1 MKIIHYTLR
10 RDRTPNSANCRRH
23 RFDRSWESD
32 KCTERGGEGK
42 VGIRSRIF
50 YLLLVFFFVG
60 GGGVFVDGGKLKRVE
75 TVNKGIKYTLEI

>member
-1 MKIIHYTLR
+1 MK
-10 RDRTPNSANCRRH
+10 CRRH
-23 RFDRSWESD
+23 SFDRSRKSD

-50 YLLLVFFFVG
+50 YLLLLFFFFFG

-75 TVNKGIKYTLEI
+75 TINKGIKYTPEI

>member
-23 RFDRSWESD
+23 RFDRSRESD

-42 VGIRSRIF
+42 VGKEPAYVQDEEALRFGSLDSTQSFLCR
-50 YLLLVFFFVG
+50 
-60 GGGVFVDGGKLKRVE
+60 GKICPLPGLWE
-75 TVNKGIKYTLEI
+75 